1 MICLLQGYG
10 TFCSSGCTLLR
21 VTKRLSDVAAF
32 AGVSVATVRR
42 VLGDKPGIAPGT
54 RAAVLTA
61 LDVFGL
67 DRPAQFRGTNG
78 GLVGLVVPDL
88 QNPIF
93 PALVESV
100 SIGLVKL
107 GLMTCLCTRTADGV
121 SEANYI
127 ELLLRRDVAGI
138 VFIGASYADA
148 GPEYGREL
156 RERGIPMVLVN
167 AADENEG
174 VARVSVDDEASAE
187 QALGHLASL
196 GHTRIGLILGPQGHV
211 PSARKLGVYV
221 RHMRTSPTDQSWRDL
236 VVHVPFS
243 MEGGGA
249 AMTRL
254 LGLGVTGVVCA
265 SDALALGAIR
275 AIRRRGLGVPEDVSV
290 VGFDDSTYMSVVEAP
305 LTTIRQPVRA
315 MGAAAVELLE
325 TQINGQAVPTEELL
339 LEPQLI
345 VRGSTGPRRPG
356 ARTAEAQS

>member
-1 MICLLQGYG
+1 
-10 TFCSSGCTLLR
+10 
-21 VTKRLSDVAAF
+21 VAAF

-42 VLGDKPGIAPGT
+42 VLLDRPGIAPGT

-67 DRPAQFRGTNG
+67 NRPEKFRTATD

-93 PALVESV
+93 PALVEAV

-107 GLMTCLCTRTADGV
+107 GLMTALCTRTADGV

-148 GPEYGREL
+148 GPEHGRVL
-156 RERGIPMVLVN
+156 REREIPMVLIN
-167 AADENEG
+167 TADENEG
-174 VARVSVDDEASAE
+174 VARVSVDDEAAAE
-187 QALGHLASL
+187 QALAHLASL
-196 GHTRIGLILGPQGHV
+196 GHERIGLILGPEGHV
-211 PSARKLGVYV
+211 PSARKLGAYV
-221 RHMRTSPTDQSWRDL
+221 RHTRTAPDDQSWREL
-236 VVHVPFS
+236 VSHVPFS

-254 LGLGVTGVVCA
+254 LARGATGFVCA

-275 AIRRRGLGVPEDVSV
+275 TAKRRGLGVPEDISV
-290 VGFDDSTYMSVVEAP
+290 IGFDDSAYMPVVEAP

-315 MGAAAVELLE
+315 IGAAAVKLLDA
-325 TQINGQAVPTEELL
+325 QINSLALPGEELL
-339 LEPQLI
+339 LEPELI
-345 VRGSTGPRRPG
+345 VRGSTGPCRR
-356 ARTAEAQS
+356 RSQS

>member
-1 MICLLQGYG
+1 LHERLYPV
-10 TFCSSGCTLLR
+10 S
-21 VTKRLSDVAAF
+21 VTKRLVDVAAF

-67 DRPAQFRGTNG
+67 DRPTKFRTAKD

-93 PALVESV
+93 PALVEAV

-107 GLMTCLCTRTADGV
+107 GLMTALCTRTADGV

-138 VFIGASYADA
+138 VFIGGSYADA
-148 GPEYGREL
+148 GPEYGKEL
-156 RERGIPMVLVN
+156 RDREIPLVLIN
-167 AADENEG
+167 AADENED
-174 VARVSVDDEASAE
+174 VCRVSVDDDAAAE
-187 QALGHLASL
+187 QALVHLTSL
-196 GHTRIGLILGPQGHV
+196 GHERIGLILGPEGHV
-211 PSARKLGVYV
+211 PSARKLGAFV
-221 RHMRTSPTDQSWRDL
+221 RHVRFSAEDQSWREL
-236 VVHVPFS
+236 VAHVPFS

-254 LGLGVTGVVCA
+254 LARGVTGVVCA

-275 AIRRRGLGVPEDVSV
+275 AARRRGLTVPGDLSV
-290 VGFDDSTYMSVVEAP
+290 IGFDDSAYMSVVEAP

-315 MGAAAVELLE
+315 LGAAAVKLLAA
-325 TQINGQAVPTEELL
+325 QISGQSVLGEELL
-339 LEPQLI
+339 LEPELI
-345 VRGSTGPRRPG
+345 VRGSTGPRRA
-356 ARTAEAQS
+356 AR